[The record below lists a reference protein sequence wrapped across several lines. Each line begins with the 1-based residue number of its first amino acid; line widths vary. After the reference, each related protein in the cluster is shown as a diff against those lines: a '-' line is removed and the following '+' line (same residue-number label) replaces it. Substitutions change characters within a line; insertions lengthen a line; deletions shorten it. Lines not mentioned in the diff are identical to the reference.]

1 MLACGLSSTERED
14 NWEPMSI
21 NAYLL
26 AYMCT
31 ALLDYY
37 IRTTSTELFGMSC
50 IDDDMHEGNGSENNA
65 NNKESRMSSVD

>member
-21 NAYLL
+21 DAYLL

-37 IRTTSTELFGMSC
+37 IRTTSTELVGMCC
-50 IDDDMHEGNGSENNA
+50 IDDDMQEGNGSKNNA